1 MTIKQQGGIFGRNQF
16 FKDVEVENLTSTG
29 ETTLQNLSTTNSPFN
44 ISSSAVDGSARLASN
59 GFIGLGKDPSYA
71 IDIADLADDNQV
83 RITASNGGGQA
94 VLGVTQ
100 GQIAYVGS
108 TNNVGLGLRVNGAD
122 KWRVDTSGNLVVVN
136 SGNGIDF
143 SATSGTGTSELF
155 SDYEEGIFTPTLTTT
170 GTDFSSVT
178 YDGFTGGKY
187 VKVGNLVTVYG
198 TVRTDAVTVG
208 SASGAVCIGS
218 LPFTSAAQT
227 GATRDGA
234 CSAAISDATTWGSD
248 VPCAG
253 QGSPNSTLLLL
264 YKRASITGNMTVI
277 APADVA
283 TGANSNRIA
292 FSMTYASA

>member
-155 SDYEEGIFTPTLTTT
+155 SDYEEGAWSPVYAPTT
-170 GTDFSSVT
+170 GA
-178 YDGFTGGKY
+178 FT
-187 VKVGNLVTVYG
+187 
-198 TVRTDAVTVG
+198 A
-208 SASGAVCIGS
+208 I
-218 LPFTSAAQT
+218 TS
-227 GATRDGA
+227 
-234 CSAAISDATTWGSD
+234 
-248 VPCAG
+248 
-253 QGSPNSTLLLL
+253 
-264 YKRASITGNMTVI
+264 
-277 APADVA
+277 VA
-283 TGANSNRIA
+283 TGRYTKIGRLIHLSATIYTSGTLTVGTASGNLKITGLPYSNNASLMGGGPNVSSQSWNLATDKNRVGVAVPTSASHITLYDNTLNGA
-292 FSMTYASA
+292 SFPSGNVEVSDMNVAGGGFSNLLTFNITYET